1 MEQGSREKNVNAT
14 AGQDFDLLSAMEWNN
29 GIATLPGSNL
39 KFRMTEF
46 NTLEIITNAEIENGK
61 DTSLRSAN
69 RTIDSKEDV
78 PSMDGIYCCENC
90 GHYGT
95 IEHFSHGGKFCSVV
109 CAQQLK
115 ESTNKP
121 THVDMT
127 NGSGTTMK
135 RLRKKRKLL
144 LDWVDEDFQ
153 ADEDEEALEE
163 FKVKTKIAQDPHLRG
178 RRGPKLLKQALA
190 IPGKKKTWNWASY
203 LEEEKM
209 QAAPLKLFKEY
220 QLFPQSRNGFKL
232 GMRLEGIDPEHPS
245 VFCVLSVAEVHGYRI
260 RLHFDGY
267 SECYDFWI
275 NADSPDIHPLGWCE
289 KTGHKLHLPKGYKD
303 SVSYLKSCK
312 AQAAPKNLFRSL
324 NVPITPS
331 GFRGGMKLEAV
342 DKKNPSLTCV
352 ATIADIV
359 DNRLLIHFDNWDD
372 GYDYWCDASSPY
384 IRPVGSCQAS
394 GLPLTTP
401 PEYKDTK
408 DFSWETYLESSGA
421 QAAPARAFKQRP
433 PHGFHL
439 NMKLEA
445 VDKRNPMLI
454 RVATIVDT
462 EDHRIKIHIDGWS
475 HDYDHWI
482 DADSPDIHPAG
493 WCAKTGHSLQIP
505 LSPADLAV
513 SPGQGGCPTPG
524 CKGIGHIK
532 GARYAA
538 HYTLVSCPYS
548 EINLNKETVL
558 PDRLSG
564 ERQSPTSAAQKLKKM
579 GTQAISLTSESSE
592 DTSMLKKTV
601 SQNSSGNQI
610 EMSYLTGHPI
620 VENGQTK
627 EVGEEHCEEM
637 SAKKPEASV
646 AGKIKPRKVGRPPK
660 YLKLQFVKGGEE
672 TTLDRLKEM
681 AERDYNLQQALHQSV
696 FMSSVSPHPTQRL
709 YLCWEQH
716 SKLLPEVAGH
726 TAKKVAKWSIEEV
739 ANFVQSLPGC
749 KDQATVFREEQID
762 GEAFLLLT
770 QTDIVKIM
778 SIKLGPALKIYNSI
792 LMFKNAEEN
801 ECPKEL

>member
-1 MEQGSREKNVNAT
+1 MEKPVFFS
-14 AGQDFDLLSAMEWNN
+14 MEWRR
-29 GIATLPGSNL
+29 L
-39 KFRMTEF
+39 KGD
-46 NTLEIITNAEIENGK
+46 LIEVLK
-61 DTSLRSAN
+61 IR
-69 RTIDSKEDV
+69 K
-78 PSMDGIYCCENC
+78 
-90 GHYGT
+90 
-95 IEHFSHGGKFCSVV
+95 CSD
-109 CAQQLK
+109 K
-115 ESTNKP
+115 
-121 THVDMT
+121 
-127 NGSGTTMK
+127 
-135 RLRKKRKLL
+135 
-144 LDWVDEDFQ
+144 
-153 ADEDEEALEE
+153 EALEE
-163 FKVKTKIAQDPHLRG
+163 FKVKAKIAQDPHLRG

-232 GMRLEGIDPEHPS
+232 GMRLEGIDPEHAS

-421 QAAPARAFKQRP
+421 QATPARAFKQRP

-462 EDHRIKIHIDGWS
+462 EDHRIKIHLDGWS

-505 LSPADLAV
+505 LSPTDLAA

-564 ERQSPTSAAQKLKKM
+564 ERQSPISAAQKLKKM
-579 GTQAISLTSESSE
+579 GTQVISLTSESSE
-592 DTSMLKKTV
+592 DTSMLTKTV

-610 EMSYLTGHPI
+610 EMGHLTGHPI
-620 VENGQTK
+620 VENVQTK
-627 EVGEEHCEEM
+627 EVGEDHCEEM

-646 AGKIKPRKVGRPPK
+646 AGKTKPRKVGRPPK
-660 YLKLQFVKGGEE
+660 YLKLQFVKEGEE

-716 SKLLPEVAGH
+716 SKLLPEVTGH

-801 ECPKEL
+801 ECSKDL

>member
-1 MEQGSREKNVNAT
+1 MEQGMRREENVNAMP
-14 AGQDFDLLSAMEWNN
+14 GQDFDLLNAMEWKD

-46 NTLEIITNAEIENGK
+46 NTLEIITNAETENGK
-61 DTSLRSAN
+61 DTSLKSGSRAL
-69 RTIDSKEDV
+69 DSKASQNAEEV

-95 IEHFSHGGKFCSVV
+95 IEHFSHGGKFCSEA
-109 CAQQLK
+109 CAQHYK
-115 ESTNKP
+115 ESTNKSTP
-121 THVDMT
+121 VDVT
-127 NGSGTTMK
+127 NGNGTIMK

-144 LDWVDEDFQ
+144 LDWADEDLQ

-163 FKVKTKIAQDPHLRG
+163 FKVKTKMAQEPHLRG

-190 IPGKKKTWNWASY
+190 VPGKKKTWNWASY

-245 VFCVLSVAEVHGYRI
+245 VFCVLSVAEVQGYRI

-267 SECYDFWI
+267 SECYDFWV
-275 NADSPDIHPLGWCE
+275 NADSPDIHPFGWCE
-289 KTGHKLHLPKGYKD
+289 KTSHKLHLPKGYKD
-303 SVSYLKSCK
+303 SASYLKSCK

-324 NVPITPS
+324 NTPITPS
-331 GFRGGMKLEAV
+331 GFRVGMKLEAV

-352 ATIADIV
+352 ATIADMV

-372 GYDYWCDASSPY
+372 SYDYWCDASSPY
-384 IRPVGSCQAS
+384 IRPVGSCKAS

-408 DFSWETYLESSGA
+408 DFSWEKYLEDSGA
-421 QAAPARAFKQRP
+421 QTAPARAFKQRP
-433 PHGFHL
+433 PHGFHF

-462 EDHRIKIHIDGWS
+462 EDHRIKIHFDGWS
-475 HDYDHWI
+475 HDYDYWI

-505 LSPADLAV
+505 LSPADLAL

-548 EINLNKETVL
+548 EINLNKEMVL

-564 ERQSPTSAAQKLKKM
+564 ERQSPVLGAQKLKKM
-579 GTQAISLTSESSE
+579 GTQAISTAPESPE
-592 DTSMLKKTV
+592 D
-601 SQNSSGNQI
+601 
-610 EMSYLTGHPI
+610 
-620 VENGQTK
+620 
-627 EVGEEHCEEM
+627 
-637 SAKKPEASV
+637 ASV
-646 AGKIKPRKVGRPPK
+646 LKVGRPPK
-660 YLKLQFVKGGEE
+660 YLKLQFVKQEEEE
-672 TTLDRLKEM
+672 TPGRLKET
-681 AERDYNLQQALHQSV
+681 AESDYNLQQALHQSV
-696 FMSSVSPHPTQRL
+696 FMSSISPHPTQRL

-749 KDQATVFREEQID
+749 KEQAIVFRDEQID

-770 QTDIVKIM
+770 QTDMVNIM
-778 SIKLGPALKIYNSI
+778 GIKLGPALKIYNSI

-801 ECPKEL
+801 GSEAS